1 MTPYSKKEV
10 LLQARDLSLTY
21 GDKCILHD
29 INFSIRDIIRPGLL
43 QGQVVSLVGR
53 SGIGKTQLFRVL
65 SGLQRPSSGSITIR
79 ERKPAETGTGSIDRA
94 GHRPD
99 GRRPIISDLRQGLN
113 FQTSPEAQTYQE
125 RTVRPGDMGVIFQ
138 NYYQFGWRTVKQ
150 SLLLAARRNKALT
163 GKEEATLLQYADQ
176 FDITDVLHRWPAQLS
191 GGQQQRVSII
201 QQLLKGADFLLLDE
215 PFSGLDICVLD
226 KVVELL
232 LQVSL
237 SDELKTL
244 VIVSHDIATAIAIS
258 DTVFILGRQ
267 PGGRGS
273 TLVREIDLIERGL
286 AWQKDVRREKVF
298 METLEEIKGCL

>member
-1 MTPYSKKEV
+1 MTAYIKKDV
-10 LLQARDLSLTY
+10 LLQARDLSLSY

-29 INFSIRDIIRPGLL
+29 INFSIRDIIRPGML

-53 SGIGKTQLFRVL
+53 SGMGKTQLFRVL
-65 SGLQRPSSGSITIR
+65 SGLQQPSSGSITIR
-79 ERKPAETGTGSIDRA
+79 ERKPAETGTGSI
-94 GHRPD
+94 
-99 GRRPIISDLRQGLN
+99 
-113 FQTSPEAQTYQE
+113 EVYQE

-150 SLLLAARRNKALT
+150 SLLLAARRNKALA
-163 GKEEATLLQYADQ
+163 GKEEETLLQYADQ

-215 PFSGLDICVLD
+215 PFSGLDVCVLD

-232 LQVSL
+232 LRVSL

-244 VIVSHDIATAIAIS
+244 IIVSHDIATAIAIS

-267 PGGRGS
+267 PGREGS
-273 TLVREIDLIERGL
+273 TLVKEIDLIERGL
-286 AWQKDVRREKVF
+286 AWQKEVRQEKVF
-298 METLEEIKGCL
+298 AETLEEIKSCL